1 MYDDEFNPEIMKSR
15 PETSG
20 EDELNAEA
28 ERWAAAM
35 EDAPDYIGP
44 FGVEE
49 NDGTEEEQDDTKERK
64 GEDEQE
70 DGEMA
75 SENRPEY
82 SEIEPD
88 AEGAKTGD
96 LAGANQL
103 TSFGLDTASH
113 IYGLGAV
120 IQAVVSVDES
130 GVNAENPL
138 GAIYERLAPNPE
150 SRVQLYR
157 EIRKE
162 RVQGNQHN
170 ADAALDDADDPKI
183 GLTADGEFYDKTQR
197 DENGHQE
204 SVDAIRALRRL
215 IDLLETSER
224 LADVRE
230 RAAEQGKTIV
240 EYLVCDESNPT
251 LTDFFNR
258 VGEEMSEEEVEEIV
272 EELEGQVNPD
282 VAEEREAEADTE
294 ASDFGNELMI

>member
-1 MYDDEFNPEIMKSR
+1 MYDDEFNPEIIKAR

-20 EDELNAEA
+20 EDEPNAEA

-44 FGVEE
+44 FGTVEA
-49 NDGTEEEQDDTKERK
+49 
-64 GEDEQE
+64 EDEQKDVEESEAE
-70 DGEMA
+70 DGETG

-82 SEIEPD
+82 PEMEPD
-88 AEGAKTGD
+88 AEGAKAGD

-183 GLTADGEFYDKTQR
+183 GLTADGEFYDKTQC

-224 LADVRE
+224 FADIRE
-230 RAAEQGKTIV
+230 RAAEQGKTVV

-258 VGEEMSEEEVEEIV
+258 AGEEMSEEEVEGIV
-272 EELEGQVNPD
+272 EELEEQVNPD
-282 VAEEREAEADTE
+282 VAEERKAEMDTE
-294 ASDFGNELMI
+294 AGDLGNELVI